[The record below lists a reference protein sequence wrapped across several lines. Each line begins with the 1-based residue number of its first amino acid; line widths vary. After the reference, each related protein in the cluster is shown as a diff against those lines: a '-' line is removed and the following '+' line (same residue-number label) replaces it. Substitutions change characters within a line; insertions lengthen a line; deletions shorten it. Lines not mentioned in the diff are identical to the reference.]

1 MKKITTLI
9 LSCSI
14 LLLTACDN
22 NKTKATNESAKQSD
36 SSNDDRDFT
45 GTFTA
50 NGKKYTGNV
59 NASSFDLTG
68 QFEIYFQDNQS
79 IKGPDELG
87 LIRILFKDEAS
98 ARAGGDFIT
107 AYDQQKNQAAK
118 EVSMSVD
125 IKYRTEEDSKGTVTV
140 NKSGSH
146 NDLIFDNVTLRTDSK
161 ETVIVAGKIS
171 F

>member
-9 LSCSI
+9 LGCSI
-14 LLLTACDN
+14 LLLTACN
-22 NKTKATNESAKQSD
+22 NKTKDTNNSAKETKTSIAD
-36 SSNDDRDFT
+36 EDLT

-50 NGKKYTGNV
+50 NGKTYTGNV
-59 NASSFDLTG
+59 NSSTFDLTG

-79 IKGPDELG
+79 HKGPDELG

-98 ARAGGDFIT
+98 ARAGGNFIT
-107 AYDQQKNQAAK
+107 AYDQQKNQAAR

-140 NKSGSH
+140 NKNGS
-146 NDLIFDNVTLRTDSK
+146 NNELVFDNVTLRTDSK
-161 ETVIVAGKIS
+161 ETVIISGKIS